1 MDFPNFITWFKNS
14 NNTFNTFNYATKE
27 FKTVLILEYKI
38 NQFEL
43 FKGYEPD
50 NDGLLKFS
58 EDLIKWRDEILD
70 ESNFDYFCNKL
81 RKNEKIYYRTCKGA
95 CFTRNLAM
103 YAKVYIHFN

>member
-43 FKGYEPD
+43 FKGYETD
-50 NDGLLKFS
+50 SDGLVQFS
-58 EDLIKWRDEILD
+58 DDLIKWKMKSSMNLI
-70 ESNFDYFCNKL
+70 SITFVINFV
-81 RKNEKIYYRTCKGA
+81 KITR
-95 CFTRNLAM
+95 FTIVHIVTISFVLLKCIN
-103 YAKVYIHFN
+103 